1 MFGEEDRNI
10 PAALE
15 HYMAERAGAHRTIEI
30 PGASHAISVA
40 HPQATAELILAATA
54 VRAAA

>member
-1 MFGEEDRNI
+1 
-10 PAALE
+10 
-15 HYMAERAGAHRTIEI
+15 MAKRAGAHRTIEI

-54 VRAAA
+54 VRGAA

>member
-1 MFGEEDRNI
+1 M
-10 PAALE
+10 AA
-15 HYMAERAGAHRTIEI
+15 RAGARRTIEI

-40 HPQATAELILAATA
+40 HPHATAELILSAAA